1 MKRMPMKA
9 GSVVGVK
16 YWMKL
21 VYSGVLLLFCLQLSR
36 VCNKTSLK
44 FPDSSSLWEQEF
56 SDDKHALY
64 LHFIISCTETLN
76 TASFCCNEFNKL
88 FHFIVFFTFIF
99 IHQGKKASRY
109 YTLLIILYFTEEE
122 EEEENEEVK
131 RKDSLGRSL
140 SEQSNLGVNINL

>member
-21 VYSGVLLLFCLQLSR
+21 VYSGVLLLFCLQLSC

-88 FHFIVFFTFIF
+88 FHFIVFYLHF

-109 YTLLIILYFTEEE
+109 CTLLIILYFTEEE

-131 RKDSLGRSL
+131 RKEGLGRSL

>member
-21 VYSGVLLLFCLQLSR
+21 VYSGVLLLFCLQLSC

-44 FPDSSSLWEQEF
+44 FPDSSSLWQQEF

-88 FHFIVFFTFIF
+88 FRFIVFYFHFYSPRQKK
-99 IHQGKKASRY
+99 HQG
-109 YTLLIILYFTEEE
+109 IILYSLYCTLL
-122 EEEENEEVK
+122 
-131 RKDSLGRSL
+131 RKKKKKKMKKWRERTVLVDPYLN
-140 SEQSNLGVNINL
+140 NLI